1 MRFLIIIALIL
12 SQSFAIKAQDWE
24 PLGDVNIKLLRN
36 PKFNT
41 QVYENHLYYGGSSQV
56 NGEYSIFSKWDGKDW
71 TLLDSLIPF
80 KFRDAS
86 DNQSLKSVHDGI
98 LFTKHAS
105 FGNQNPRGSFYYD
118 PINDTIL
125 TLIERAVNISPW
137 IVHEKIGEQYF
148 YLTNLRNVDEGEW
161 EVFVL
166 DSDTMKPLNLR
177 TDCVSGSLI
186 LKSVNDKLFINA
198 DTLTFDG
205 SCKGYGPS
213 YYENGKWIKL
223 GGRNDAYTKDF
234 TFYKGKYYTSGTV
247 ANNGSPDPG
256 WQVQVFDSV
265 MLPLPGDPVEQ
276 WISIG
281 HPDLK
286 AVRQLEVYK
295 GFLYAVNVTCASCP
309 SDKIYRYDG
318 ENWGVFKDVSNV
330 KYVKEDTYAP
340 GVEQIKFMKDEMYV
354 YGSFD
359 SIDNQAIRGIART
372 KVLNAVN
379 TAPIAQNDSLFLA
392 EDKKASITLTQNDA
406 DGEGDYIITQI
417 FTNAAHGLTT
427 LDGDEKL
434 TYTPNPNFNGKD
446 SLQYEAFD
454 RGGLKDS
461 AWVFIEV
468 QAVED
473 AIICKNDSL
482 TLDEDN
488 SLIVDVIQNDLDV
501 DSRISMVE
509 IIGGP
514 QHGTANVG
522 GDLQI
527 TYTPE
532 ENYWGEDSLVYL
544 ACDQLGQGCDTATVF
559 IQVNSIN
566 DKPLSENDNFT
577 TSDTG
582 IYLINILANDFDE
595 EDQQPAKGLA
605 IIVPSKINEA
615 TIKNLQLKY
624 YRTTKEASIDS
635 LTYKVCDAD
644 GSCDTALVVIN
655 NEEVIFSS
663 VQTRNLSVVISPN
676 PVSSQLQLTF
686 PKGITA
692 KEFWVYDV
700 FGRMMKSYTLNEEKI
715 VISVDCLPAGT
726 YFLRVDGLVPTPFI
740 KL

>member
-1 MRFLIIIALIL
+1 MRFLIIFTLL
-12 SQSFAIKAQDWE
+12 FSQSLALKAQDWE
-24 PLGDVNIKLLRN
+24 SLGDINIHNFREIGRN
-36 PKFNT
+36 SN
-41 QVYENHLYYGGSSQV
+41 VGLGGFYINVFSNIINDTTV
-56 NGEYSIFSKWDGKDW
+56 LAKWNGKNWR
-71 TLLDSLIPF
+71 LMDSLVPL
-80 KFRDAS
+80 KYRTPS
-86 DNQSLKSVHDGI
+86 SNHSLYSVHDGI
-98 LFTKHAS
+98 LFSKHAS
-105 FGNQNPRGSFYYD
+105 FGNQVPRGSFFYD
-118 PINDTIL
+118 PIKDTIV
-125 TLIERAVNISPW
+125 TLMERELNVFPW
-137 IVHEKIGEQYF
+137 MVREKIEEEYF
-148 YLTNLRNVDEGEW
+148 YLTNLLNVEEGEW

-166 DSDTMKPLNLR
+166 NSDTMKPLNLR
-177 TDCVSGSLI
+177 TDCVPWNLI
-186 LKSVNDKLFINA
+186 VKSVNGKLFVNA
-198 DTLTFDG
+198 DTLFFDG
-205 SCKGYGPS
+205 SCRGYGPS

-223 GGRNDAYTKDF
+223 GGNNDAYTIDF
-234 TFYKGKYYTSGTV
+234 TFYRGKYYLAGIG

-256 WQVQVFDSV
+256 WQVQVLDSV

-276 WISIG
+276 WINIG
-281 HPDLK
+281 HPDMK
-286 AVRQLEVYK
+286 AVRQLEIYK
-295 GFLYAVNVTCASCP
+295 GYLYALNQTCNSCP
-309 SDKIYRYDG
+309 ADKIYRYDG
-318 ENWGVFKDVSNV
+318 ENWEVFKDVSNV
-330 KYVKEDTYAP
+330 KYVEEDSYAP
-340 GVEQIKFMKDEMYV
+340 RVEKFKFMKDEMYV
-354 YGSFD
+354 SGPFD

-372 KVLNAVN
+372 KVLNEVN
-379 TAPIAQNDSLFLA
+379 TAPIAQNDSLFLQ
-392 EDKKASITLTQNDA
+392 EDKKASIILTQNDA

-417 FTNAAHGLTT
+417 LTNTAHGLTT

-454 RGGLKDS
+454 RGGLKDT
-461 AWVFIEV
+461 AWVLIEV

-544 ACDQLGQGCDTATVF
+544 ACDQLGQGCDTAWVF